1 MKRWSVFVLLAG
13 VVIALL
19 IAGELLKPQES
30 GGVPGVRLTTRTPT
44 VTRTAGWW
52 EQVSTGS
59 TELAEVWTP
68 TPTGEAATP
77 RSTNEGIATPTPE
90 LNLPPFDGL
99 RATPVKTMVL
109 PTKDGGQP

>member
-1 MKRWSVFVLLAG
+1 MKRWSVFILLAG
-13 VVIALL
+13 VGIVLL

-30 GGVPGVRLTTRTPT
+30 EGVPGVRLTTRTPT

-52 EQVSTGS
+52 EQVST
-59 TELAEVWTP
+59 WTP

-77 RSTNEGIATPTPE
+77 RSTKEGIATPTPE
-90 LNLPPFDGL
+90 LNLPP
-99 RATPVKTMVL
+99 VKTMVP